1 MRYAGVFAGFERM
14 PWRNTADRWGRMAQ
28 WLHWSVAGLIFALMA
43 LGWIA
48 KFTPLSP
55 GKLTLFYWHKSL
67 GMLVL
72 ALVLVR
78 LGWRARNPAPPLP
91 GNLPKWEPVMAHATH
106 ALLYVLMILMPVT
119 GWLIN
124 SASGIPFK
132 IFWVLPLPAITSVST
147 HLEHIFEVFHLV
159 LFWVLAIVLLGHIGA
174 ALRHHF
180 LLHNSILRRMLPFV
194 SNGKTDS

>member
-1 MRYAGVFAGFERM
+1 MAL
-14 PWRNTADRWGRMAQ
+14 RNSPSRWGGIAQ
-28 WLHWSVAGLIFALMA
+28 FLHWSVAGLIFALIA
-43 LGWIA
+43 LGWLA
-48 KFTPLSP
+48 RLTPLSP
-55 GKLTLFYWHKSL
+55 GKITLFYWHKSL

-91 GNLPKWEPVMAHATH
+91 RELPRWEPLMANATH
-106 ALLYVLMILMPVT
+106 AFLYLLILLMPVS

-132 IFWVLPLPAITSVST
+132 IFWVLPLPAICPVSE
-147 HLEHIFEVFHLV
+147 HLEHIFEQAHLV
-159 LFWVLAIVLLGHIGA
+159 LFWTLAVVLLGHIGA

-180 LLHNSILRRMLPFV
+180 LLHNSVLRRMLPFTRTQE
-194 SNGKTDS
+194 SDS